1 MNAENILNTLEDIED
16 AYIAEARSGRASNKS
31 VMRIALIAAAAA
43 ALLLCGFA
51 AYEAGF
57 VDRWLQK
64 PSADPV
70 ETVRSAIENQAEKDY
85 TITVRVEEIS
95 TDAEETDRARERYM
109 NSELARERG
118 WSEEL
123 LSSRFAAVRAKYYV
137 EYDHTQTF
145 MDDGYTEQYFYLIED
160 NGSWVIV
167 ENTSPRIEEN

>member
-1 MNAENILNTLEDIED
+1 MNAENILDALENIDDVYISD
-16 AYIAEARSGRASNKS
+16 AKNGRASNRAAVRS
-31 VMRIALIAAAAA
+31 AWILAAAA

-51 AYEAGF
+51 AYEAGL
-57 VDRWLQK
+57 VDIWLQK